1 MRNATA
7 LVHGTTIALLMLTGC
22 ATKQVGS
29 KGAIVAY
36 RGEMRP
42 LSEVALVN
50 TTEPFYIQ
58 NCSGMSISSGDME
71 GLRKTAVAILP
82 GHMEADVFFS
92 VSRTD
97 GAPNGPYQVHSH
109 YKSPLTRVIA
119 DVLPGHTYFIFNSW
133 LLPGQTQSI
142 PSAELWGE
150 CVFGNTTIPMAGS
163 TTFQPNFTLN
173 GKPVSLVLTVLD
185 MTTADDIQRAI
196 AGSSD
201 WRIRRDAAGL
211 CEDKAFLEKR
221 RNIETNTAVVGAIDL
236 KLKSLTLPSWMRA
249 PYTQPPE

>member
-7 LVHGTTIALLMLTGC
+7 LIHGTTAALLMLTGC

-36 RGEMRP
+36 PGDMRP
-42 LSEVALVN
+42 ISEVALVN
-50 TTEPFYIQ
+50 TIAPFYIQ
-58 NCSGMSISSGDME
+58 NCNGMSISSGDRE
-71 GLRKTAVAILP
+71 GLRKTAVAMLP

-92 VSRTD
+92 MSRTD
-97 GAPNGPYQVHSH
+97 GAPNGPYQVHSY
-109 YKSPLTRVIA
+109 YKSTLTRVTA

-142 PSAELWGE
+142 SSAMLWGE
-150 CVFGNTTIPMAGS
+150 CVFGNTTIPIDGS
-163 TTFQPNFTLN
+163 TSFQPSFTLN
-173 GKPVSLVLTVLD
+173 GEPVRLVLTVLD

-211 CEDKAFLEKR
+211 CEEKTFLEER
-221 RNIETNTAVVGAIDL
+221 RNIETNTKVTEAIDL
-236 KLKSLTLPSWMRA
+236 KLKSFAFPSWMRA
-249 PYTQPPE
+249 PYTQPIE